1 MYSVYYIVIWCTLYI
16 IAQCTLYMYT
26 ISYNIMICK
35 TIGYSPLS
43 FHLPSP
49 SINTPPYHTNRYCT
63 INTRPLIPISSLY
76 PQPSLP
82 ISHPLYPFPYYI
94 SPHDKPH
101 LPTVPLPNSPSLPMS
116 NYRWPS
122 LISGLPFR
130 YRCWRFSQIVIRLL
144 INYSRLFSFP
154 IVHWRIYSVQCTM
167 YNVQCTVY
175 NVYWIICNAHS
186 IPYSVQ

>member
-1 MYSVYYIVIWCTLYI
+1 MYNVHYIVLWCTLHYAI
-16 IAQCTLYMYT
+16 HYSRVYT
-26 ISYNIMICK
+26 ISYNIMICN

-43 FHLPSP
+43 IHQYLSLPCLP
-49 SINTPPYHTNRYCT
+49 DTPPYCT
-63 INTRPLIPISSLY
+63 INTRPLFPISSLY

-130 YRCWRFSQIVIRLL
+130 YRCRRFSQIVIRLL